1 MWYKTLCFGF
11 FGILFAYCIYLPL
24 PENVEEPW
32 KVRFIDG
39 VIKMTSLVATLF
51 EEIGLMKY
59 DDVFLTSTS
68 VFLTK
73 PVSDENIT
81 VIDTNFSDIPVRL
94 YLPKKKSEILR
105 PAIIYLHGGA
115 FVLGSCKIQPY
126 DDLNRWTAN
135 KLDAVVVGIEYR
147 LAPQYKFPAA
157 LEDCVLVVKFFL
169 QDKILEKYGV
179 DPARICISGDSSGA
193 TLAAAATQ
201 LLQSNSEYKDKIKA
215 QALLYPGL
223 QYIDSLMP
231 SYQDYEYGPILSRKM
246 TFKLA
251 MLYLSE
257 DTALKEAILRNE
269 HMPEGSR
276 HLFKFVNWSDFLP
289 DKYKKNHIYTEPVLG
304 KLKASY
310 PALLDSRLSP
320 LLDSDSQLQSLPL
333 TYILT
338 CEHDIV
344 RDDGFIYVAR
354 LRNVGVQVTHDHIE
368 DGIHGALTFTI
379 APTYLHLG
387 LRIRDKYINWLEKNL

>member
-1 MWYKTLCFGF
+1 MQ
-11 FGILFAYCIYLPL
+11 
-24 PENVEEPW
+24 
-32 KVRFIDG
+32 
-39 VIKMTSLVATLF
+39 S
-51 EEIGLMKY
+51 
-59 DDVFLTSTS
+59 
-68 VFLTK
+68 
-73 PVSDENIT
+73 
-81 VIDTNFSDIPVRL
+81 
-94 YLPKKKSEILR
+94 
-105 PAIIYLHGGA
+105 
-115 FVLGSCKIQPY
+115 Y

-135 KLDAVVVGIEYR
+135 KLDAVVVGIDYR
-147 LAPQYKFPAA
+147 LAPQYPFPAA
-157 LEDCVLVVKFFL
+157 LEDCVLVVKFLL

-201 LLQSNSEYKDKIKA
+201 LLQNYPEYKEKIKA

-223 QYIDSLMP
+223 QFIDRSMP
-231 SYQDYEYGPILSRKM
+231 SHQDNEHGPIMSVEMGVK
-246 TFKLA
+246 FVI
-251 MLYLSE
+251 LYLNGNS
-257 DTALKEAILRNE
+257 ALKEAILRNE

-320 LLDSDSQLQSLPL
+320 LLASDSQLQSLPL

-368 DGIHGALTFTI
+368 DGVHGAITLTTL
-379 APTYLHLG
+379 PYNLHLG
-387 LRIRDKYINWLEKNL
+387 LRIRDKYINWLEKKL